1 MVIQFVISIIA
12 SFAIT
17 AVAGLFIL
25 PVLRRLKASQTE
37 RDDGP
42 ESHLKKTGTPTMGGV
57 IFLTGFTVISII
69 FAIKH
74 SLIIP
79 IIISTL
85 AFGIVGFADDY
96 IKVVKKR
103 SLGLTPLQKMALQ
116 IIAALMLICYMA
128 FCTEVTFDMALPFS
142 ALFSPDGQNIYV
154 NLGLLTIPFL
164 FVVILGTV
172 NGSNFTDGI
181 DGLLSS
187 VSIVIAVFVSAVAF
201 KVGSGIAPAAGAMIG
216 ALFGFLLYN
225 RYPARVFMGDT
236 GSLAIGGFV
245 AASLLCLKLS
255 IVTVLVAF
263 VYLAEVLSVIIQV
276 SYFKATHGK
285 RIFKMAPIH
294 HHFELSGWSEVKVVR
309 NFTLL
314 TFVLC
319 LITFFVI

>member
-1 MVIQFVISIIA
+1 MVIQFVISIVA

-17 AVAGLFIL
+17 ALSGIFIL
-25 PVLRRLKASQTE
+25 PFLRRLKASQTE
-37 RDDGP
+37 REDGP
-42 ESHLKKTGTPTMGGV
+42 ESHLKKTGTPTMGGFMF
-57 IFLTGFTVISII
+57 ILGFTVMSVI
-69 FAIKH
+69 FAVKNL
-74 SLIIP
+74 LIIP

-85 AFGIVGFADDY
+85 AFGLVGFADDY

-103 SLGLTPLQKMALQ
+103 SLGLTPAQKMALQ
-116 IIAALMLICYMA
+116 IVAAGILIGYMA

-142 ALFSPDGQNIYV
+142 ALFSPDGQDIYV
-154 NLGLLTIPFL
+154 NFGILTIPFL
-164 FVVILGTV
+164 FVVIIGTV
-172 NGSNFTDGI
+172 NGANFTDGI

-187 VSIVIAVFVSAVAF
+187 VSVVIAVFIAAVSF
-201 KVGSGIAPAAGAMIG
+201 KVGSGIAPAAGAMTG
-216 ALFGFLLYN
+216 ALLGFLLYN
-225 RYPARVFMGDT
+225 WHPARVFMGDT

-245 AASLLCLKLS
+245 ASSLLCLKLS

-263 VYLAEVLSVIIQV
+263 IYLAEVLSVIIQV

-285 RIFKMAPIH
+285 RIFRMAPIH
-294 HHFELSGWSEVKVVR
+294 HHFELGGWSEVRVVR